1 LAGRAGDACAV
12 HGAALAASRRT
23 FGEAHGS
30 TLRDMQLL
38 AESTHAAGDAPE
50 AAKLYAVT
58 TQALKEALGR
68 FHPRTVLA
76 LQQHAQLCMEAADYA
91 QAEALCEEAVAGF
104 RQLIGG
110 AWAQRQHWHHLVDSL
125 NMLADLR
132 ARAGRLAEAEALL
145 REAVAAA
152 HNKAVP
158 KQDAPLRPKRSSA
171 MQLVRVLGMRRCFD
185 DALSLLQQ
193 MQLQK
198 MVNLRNWVC
207 HCADLTDMETNAPV
221 VEMWRECMQLQW
233 CAGALLQGAGRYT
246 QAADVFSS
254 VSSLRCQS
262 QPPAGPMEELD
273 ATCVAAKVADSAD
286 LLAQLQQQHQ
296 LPFAHHCHT
305 LSLLL
310 RAAALCPPLRI
321 SMPPLQPALHSL
333 QQLWR
338 RFDCSAH
345 ERTPPAQRRR
355 LLGLAS
361 CAHALALRLSAAA
374 PRSSMSSRSAQAA
387 AARVLRRCCSARGA
401 QALLST
407 CAPPPEFACA

>member
-1 LAGRAGDACAV
+1 M
-12 HGAALAASRRT
+12 HGAALAASRHT
-23 FGEAHGS
+23 FGEAHAS

-76 LQQHAQLCMEAADYA
+76 LQQHAQLCTEAADYA

-158 KQDAPLRPKRSSA
+158 KQDAPSRCKRSSA

-193 MQLQK
+193 VQLQK

-207 HCADLTDMETNAPV
+207 NLGTTESGEWRVNEQV
-221 VEMWRECMQLQW
+221 VDAWRECMQLQW
-233 CAGALLQGAGRYT
+233 CAGALLQGAGRYA

-254 VSSLRCQS
+254 VTSLRCQL
-262 QPPAGPMEELD
+262 QPPAGPTEELD
-273 ATCVAAKVADSAD
+273 ATYVAAKVADSAD

-296 LPFAHHCHT
+296 LPFAHHCHA

-361 CAHALALRLSAAA
+361 CTHALALRLSVAA
-374 PRSSMSSRSAQAA
+374 PRSSISSRSAQAA